1 MSRDADAQRS
11 ALKLAISQ
19 HLNLHGPN
27 NWDELRAKFPDVS
40 RATFFRYVKDIKEDM
55 EARASDIGTAEL
67 RAMQKRIRSKT
78 ATPDTTK
85 RTLKANVPVSPS
97 PAAIVG
103 LGSGAEEVFNF
114 MAHFNQ
120 LLADTQML
128 RAASVAITPEGQEKL
143 KNPML
148 MDKSIGRRVDLIE
161 TWLRSQDM
169 IWNFERM
176 QQLYQVIIEEVGRA
190 DPDTQQAIL
199 ARIRTLNNRTGMTVD
214 ARLG

>member
-1 MSRDADAQRS
+1 MSHDQNAQRT

-19 HLNLHGPN
+19 HINLHGPN
-27 NWDELRAKFPDVS
+27 NWDELREKFPNVS

-67 RAMQKRIRSKT
+67 RAMQKRIRSQT
-78 ATPDTTK
+78 QTPESTK
-85 RTLKANVPVSPS
+85 RTMKANVPASPS
-97 PAAIVG
+97 PAALVE
-103 LGSGAEEVFNF
+103 LGSGASEVFNF

-120 LLADTQML
+120 LLADTQMM
-128 RAASVAITPEGQEKL
+128 RSASVAVTEDGKERL

-176 QQLYQVIIEEVGRA
+176 QQLYHAIIDEVGKA